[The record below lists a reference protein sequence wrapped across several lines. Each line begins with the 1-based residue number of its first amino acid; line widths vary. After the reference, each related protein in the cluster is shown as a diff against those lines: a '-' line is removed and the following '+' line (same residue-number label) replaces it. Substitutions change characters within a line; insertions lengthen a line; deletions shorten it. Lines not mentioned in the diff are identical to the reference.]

1 MNNKNFKIFV
11 IVLTVLSLYIFGL
24 MGINKKSNV
33 NNTKV
38 YASKFEY
45 CHQKYSTPILYE
57 LTEEVNNKKITKEET
72 KEEYIVTASALN
84 IREGASINSNIIGI
98 YHNNEKVNV
107 IEKNGVWYKTDKG
120 YCHSKYL
127 TLTTE
132 EVNNKKITKEEEYI
146 VTASALNIRE
156 GASINSNIIGIY
168 HNNEKVNVIEKNG
181 VWYKTDK
188 GYCHSKY
195 LTLTTEEVNNVKNNL
210 EVQNTGKNIYAPKS
224 IYDSI
229 LIKSN
234 LTAEQIEL
242 ILNGNELSGIGQ
254 AIVDIENLYGINCF
268 VTLAVARLESGNGT
282 SKIARGKKNLFG
294 LCAYDS
300 NPYYHALSF
309 TTKEDSVYKFG
320 QILNDTYISNKRTTL
335 KSINEIYATSQ
346 LWAKKV
352 FNIIQSD
359 FKKYN
364 NLNNGT

>member
-11 IVLTVLSLYIFGL
+11 IVLTMLSYIFGL
-24 MGINKKSNV
+24 MTINKKSNV

-57 LTEEVNNKKITKEET
+57 LTEEVNNKKITKEE
-72 KEEYIVTASALN
+72 YIVTASALN
-84 IREGASINSNIIGI
+84 IRE
-98 YHNNEKVNV
+98 E
-107 IEKNGVWYKTDKG
+107 
-120 YCHSKYL
+120 
-127 TLTTE
+127 
-132 EVNNKKITKEEEYI
+132 
-146 VTASALNIRE
+146 
-156 GASINSNIIGIY
+156 ASINSNIIGIY

-309 TTKEDSVYKFG
+309 TTKEDSVYKF
-320 QILNDTYISNKRTTL
+320 NT
-335 KSINEIYATSQ
+335 
-346 LWAKKV
+346 
-352 FNIIQSD
+352 
-359 FKKYN
+359 
-364 NLNNGT
+364 

>member
-72 KEEYIVTASALN
+72 K
-84 IREGASINSNIIGI
+84 
-98 YHNNEKVNV
+98 
-107 IEKNGVWYKTDKG
+107 
-120 YCHSKYL
+120 
-127 TLTTE
+127 
-132 EVNNKKITKEEEYI
+132 EEYI